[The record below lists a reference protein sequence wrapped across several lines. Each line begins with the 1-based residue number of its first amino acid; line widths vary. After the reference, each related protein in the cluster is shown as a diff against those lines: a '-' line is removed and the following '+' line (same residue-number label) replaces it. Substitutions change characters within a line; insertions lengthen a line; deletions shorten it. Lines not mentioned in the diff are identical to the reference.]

1 MDRTYNRYSEA
12 FKCHVVKEFEKG
24 KFKSMAEA
32 RQKYGITGTNTIR
45 EWVKKYGKDLLL
57 AKQVRIEMPKEQD
70 QIKQLKARIKE
81 LEKALADT
89 RVGEV
94 INQAYFEI
102 VCEEHG
108 ITDFEKYK
116 KKLAKQLFPKEK

>member
-1 MDRTYNRYSEA
+1 MNQTYNRYSEA
-12 FKCHVVKEFEKG
+12 FKCHVVKEFERG

-32 RQKYGITGTNTIR
+32 RQKYG
-45 EWVKKYGKDLLL
+45 KDLLL
-57 AKQVRIEMPKEQD
+57 AKKVRIEMPKEQD
-70 QIKQLKARIKE
+70 QIKHLKARIKE

-116 KKLAKQLFPKEK
+116 KKLAKQQVDQAITNPKKNDKNRW